1 MKLLHKMVAP
11 AMVAAMMAVPAAG
24 WADMVRHI
32 TVTGEG
38 VVAATPDMATI
49 SLGVQHVAD
58 TPEIAMMQTAQA
70 SQAVVSRLKMMG
82 IAEADMQTSNLSLHQ
97 VENYDRNNQPRIEG
111 YRASNSLR
119 VQVRD
124 LDQLGPVLTAV
135 LQDGANNFGGL
146 SFGLSEPRPA
156 QDQARQ
162 AAVKDALAKAALYAE
177 AAGVELGDVVSIS
190 EAGSH
195 DMPMPM
201 MRMEMAVGS
210 DMAVEAGELN
220 LNQQVTVVL
229 ELK

>member
-11 AMVAAMMAVPAAG
+11 AMVAAMMAAPAAG
-24 WADMVRHI
+24 WADMVRHV

-124 LDQLGPVLTAV
+124 LDQLGSVLTAV
-135 LQDGANNFGGL
+135 LQDGANNFGGV

-162 AAVKDALAKAALYAE
+162 AAMKDALAKAALYAE
-177 AAGVELGDVVSIS
+177 SAGVELGNVVSIS

-195 DMPMPM
+195 DAPMPM

-210 DMAVEAGELN
+210 DMAVEAGELS

>member
-119 VQVRD
+119 VQVRN

-146 SFGLSEPRPA
+146 NFGLSEPRPA

-177 AAGVELGDVVSIS
+177 AAGVELGNVVSIS

-201 MRMEMAVGS
+201 MRMEMAVSS
-210 DMAVEAGELN
+210 DMAVEAGELS

>member
-49 SLGVQHVAD
+49 SLGVQHMAD

-111 YRASNSLR
+111 YRASNYLR

-177 AAGVELGDVVSIS
+177 AAGVELGNVVSIS
-190 EAGSH
+190 EAGNH

-210 DMAVEAGELN
+210 DMAVEAGELS

>member
-49 SLGVQHVAD
+49 SLGVQHMAD

-70 SQAVVSRLKMMG
+70 SQAVASRLKMMG

-177 AAGVELGDVVSIS
+177 AAGVELGNVVSIS

-195 DMPMPM
+195 DVPMPM
-201 MRMEMAVGS
+201 MRMEMAVSS
-210 DMAVEAGELN
+210 DMAVEAGELS

>member
-82 IAEADMQTSNLSLHQ
+82 IAEADLQTSNLSLHQ

-146 SFGLSEPRPA
+146 SFGLSEPRPV
-156 QDQARQ
+156 QDAARQ

-177 AAGVELGDVVSIS
+177 AAGVELGNVVSIS

-195 DMPMPM
+195 DAPMPM
-201 MRMEMAVGS
+201 MRMEMAVSS
-210 DMAVEAGELN
+210 DMAVEAGELS

>member
-49 SLGVQHVAD
+49 SLGVQQMAD

-124 LDQLGPVLTAV
+124 LDQLGSVLTAV

-162 AAVKDALAKAALYAE
+162 AAMKDALAKAALYAE
-177 AAGVELGDVVSIS
+177 SAGVELGNVVSIS

-195 DMPMPM
+195 DAPMPM

-210 DMAVEAGELN
+210 DMAVEAGELS

>member
-49 SLGVQHVAD
+49 SLGVQQMAD

-124 LDQLGPVLTAV
+124 LDQLGPVLTAA

-162 AAVKDALAKAALYAE
+162 TAMKDALAKAALYAE
-177 AAGVELGDVVSIS
+177 SAGVELGNVVSIS

-195 DMPMPM
+195 DVPMPM

-210 DMAVEAGELN
+210 DMAVEAGELS

>member
-38 VVAATPDMATI
+38 VVAAAPDMATI
-49 SLGVQHVAD
+49 SLGVQHMAD

-156 QDQARQ
+156 QDAARQ

-177 AAGVELGDVVSIS
+177 AAGVELGNVVSIS
-190 EAGSH
+190 EGGGH
-195 DMPMPM
+195 DAPMPM

-210 DMAVEAGELN
+210 DMAVEAGELS

>member
-11 AMVAAMMAVPAAG
+11 AMVAAMMVVPAAG

>member
-58 TPEIAMMQTAQA
+58 TPEIAMMHTAQA
-70 SQAVVSRLKMMG
+70 SQAVVSRLKLMG

>member
-124 LDQLGPVLTAV
+124 LDQLGSVLTAV

-162 AAVKDALAKAALYAE
+162 AAMKDALAKAALYAE
-177 AAGVELGDVVSIS
+177 SAGVELGNVVSIS

-195 DMPMPM
+195 DAPMPM

-210 DMAVEAGELN
+210 DMAVEAGELS

>member
-58 TPEIAMMQTAQA
+58 TPEIVMMQTAQA

-190 EAGSH
+190 EAGGH
-195 DMPMPM
+195 DVPMPM

-210 DMAVEAGELN
+210 DMAVEAGELS

>member
-58 TPEIAMMQTAQA
+58 TPEIVMMQTAQA